1 MPKTDEDFDDEYDLN
16 IRNQHKI
23 SDVNFSFLRR
33 VSLSI
38 SQKHFAT
45 LKIVLRVIFR
55 ILT

>member
-45 LKIVLRVIFR
+45 LKIFFSE
-55 ILT
+55 